1 MAGVN
6 KAIILGNLGRDPEVR
21 YMPSGDAVASFSI
34 ATSERYKDKDG
45 NTQERTEWHNVTAFG
60 RQAEIAGEY
69 LRKGS
74 QAFVEG
80 RIRTEKYTDKEG
92 VERYATKIIVDRLT
106 LVGGRRDDE
115 GGGDGHGA
123 PDSESANPRGAR
135 NGSAGSGN
143 RGGGGSSRPAPASA
157 EDFDDDIPF

>member
-21 YMPSGDAVASFSI
+21 YMPSGDAVATFPI
-34 ATSERYKDKDG
+34 ATTERYKDKDG

-69 LRKGS
+69 LHKGS

-92 VERYATKIIVDRLT
+92 VERYSTKIIVDRLT

-115 GGGDGHGA
+115 GGGD
-123 PDSESANPRGAR
+123 SRGAQETANQSGR
-135 NGSAGSGN
+135 SGGAGSGGRN
-143 RGGGGSSRPAPASA
+143 GGGSSRQAPAPV